1 LTPVKGNALILPI
14 VAYGHPVLKKKAKDI
29 DLDKVELESLIEN
42 MFETMYEA
50 SGVGLAAPQIG
61 KSIRL
66 FIVDASPFAEDEGIE
81 EEERL
86 VLADFKRVF
95 INPEIIK
102 SSGDEWDFEEGCLS
116 IPDIREKVWRES
128 DVVIRYKD
136 EHMQEKEE
144 HLKGIAARVVQHE
157 YDHINGVLFTDKL
170 NPLRRRLLRGKLKDI
185 SQGKVNARY
194 KMKIFK
200 KK

>member
-194 KMKIFK
+194 KMKIFNK
-200 KK
+200 K